1 MALVRRA
8 AVGRAQVPGAVLA
21 PSGPPVSAVP
31 AGPSAAPV
39 SPPVS
44 VQPGYDMAAAVPS
57 KPAHPWAVLLG
68 LGSAVAGGAGAW
80 NVNQMMAPSVFEVGN
95 DLSTF
100 LALFVF
106 ATAVERILEPIT
118 RWMPGRREQER
129 YEKAVADMD
138 NGVPGATNAAAVYKA
153 AVDRARAARGVIMWG
168 LATGLSTILASTAGF
183 CLLRMIASN
192 SSWNGVPVWVDALIT
207 GLVVGS
213 GTKPVHDLINRVQK
227 QSNVTQT
234 PI

>member
-21 PSGPPVSAVP
+21 PSAAPVS
-31 AGPSAAPV
+31 GIPSAAPV
-39 SPPVS
+39 SPPIGA
-44 VQPGYDMAAAVPS
+44 QPGYEMAAAVPS
-57 KPAHPWAVLLG
+57 KPAHPWSVILG
-68 LGSAVAGGAGAW
+68 LGSAVAGGVGAW

-95 DLSTF
+95 ELSTF

-118 RWMPGRREQER
+118 RWMPGRVEQER
-129 YEKAVADMD
+129 YEKAIADME

-168 LATGLSTILASTAGF
+168 LATGLSTVLASAAGF

-192 SSWNGVPVWVDALIT
+192 SGWNGVPMWTDALIT

-213 GTKPVHDLINRVQK
+213 GTKPLHDLINRVQK
-227 QSNVTQT
+227 QSNLTQT

>member
-1 MALVRRA
+1 
-8 AVGRAQVPGAVLA
+8 
-21 PSGPPVSAVP
+21 
-31 AGPSAAPV
+31 
-39 SPPVS
+39 
-44 VQPGYDMAAAVPS
+44 MAAAVPS
-57 KPAHPWAVLLG
+57 KPAHPWAVVLG
-68 LGSAVAGGAGAW
+68 FGSAVAGGVGAW

-118 RWMPGRREQER
+118 RWMPGRVEQQR

-168 LATGLSTILASTAGF
+168 LATALSTILASTAGF

-192 SSWNGVPVWVDALIT
+192 SGWDGVPMWVDALIT

-213 GTKPVHDLINRVQK
+213 GTKPLHDLINRVQK
-227 QSNVTQT
+227 QSNVSQT